1 MAAYLKTILI
11 ALQFILLTA
20 VLSAVFGLITQG
32 RFTLDYVFT
41 ANFFI
46 GAVIICVGLF
56 LKFFPGLGFFKNL
69 KDDKLTDHSTFNERF
84 IFGIYLPRQEKAY
97 GIVLLGLA
105 VIIITGL
112 IELIVWVLIP
122 AN

>member
-1 MAAYLKTILI
+1 MAAYLKTVLI
-11 ALQFILLTA
+11 ALQFILLTS
-20 VLSAVFGLITQG
+20 VLSTVFSLIRQG
-32 RFTLDYVFT
+32 RFSLDYVFT

-46 GAVIICVGLF
+46 GAVIICFGLF
-56 LKFFPGLGFFKNL
+56 MKFFPGMAFFKNL
-69 KDDKLTDHSTFNERF
+69 KTDKLIDHSTFNERF

-97 GIVLLGLA
+97 GIVLLGSA

-112 IELIVWVLIP
+112 IELTLWVLIP